1 MDAIAGSRES
11 RACCVLGR
19 FFELIWESQRFR
31 NGTRKFHN
39 NGFGTSIVHLPTT
52 VTYCRQLASMHVRPK
67 WMSFAGCKAR
77 KHGIDMKNLS
87 TKNSHEN
94 VLGSLWTM
102 DANFCKTLCLS
113 SSFNVFKQD
122 KRKKCG
128 GSVGKIKSY
137 RPNTESRVNFDFEH
151 QILCFA
157 ETQARFILSRIIWD
171 VTGSGE
177 DSDSLRADFF

>member
-31 NGTRKFHN
+31 NGTRRFHN
-39 NGFGTSIVHLPTT
+39 NGFGTRKFCDFRRLVDRKCLPSIVHLPTT

-94 VLGSLWTM
+94 VLGSLWTV

-122 KRKKCG
+122 KRKK
-128 GSVGKIKSY
+128 VWWL
-137 RPNTESRVNFDFEH
+137 SRVNKKV
-151 QILCFA
+151 Q
-157 ETQARFILSRIIWD
+157 T
-171 VTGSGE
+171 
-177 DSDSLRADFF
+177 